1 MRSTRS
7 FVVTAWRG
15 EEQEKGR
22 MDRKGRRSLM
32 LKQLVDLWRRPAP
45 GAIKKVE
52 GGGQV
57 GARNYCTL
65 GQPAVNSNLIS

>member
-1 MRSTRS
+1 
-7 FVVTAWRG
+7 
-15 EEQEKGR
+15 
-22 MDRKGRRSLM
+22 M

-45 GAIKKVE
+45 GAIKKVG

-65 GQPAVNSNLIS
+65 GQPPVNHILIS